1 MSTEPFTP
9 RFENLPATLPVF
21 PLEGVLLLPHGQ
33 LPLNIFE
40 PRYIAMVDAALSRD
54 RLIGMIQ
61 PKGERD
67 EMPGNDIFKTGCAG
81 RITHFQETDDGRYLI
96 TLTGVCR
103 FRVREELNGNTG
115 FRQVRPDWT
124 GFQNDLQKVG
134 CLNLNRARL
143 TGLLHEYFAINHL
156 SMDWD
161 LIDVIADESLL
172 TALAMICPLS
182 ASEKQALLEAPC
194 CKSRADLFV
203 DLLEIAVRQGGHCCS
218 SH

>member
-1 MSTEPFTP
+1 MSSEPFAQI
-9 RFENLPATLPVF
+9 FDSLPTSLPVF

-40 PRYIAMVDAALSRD
+40 PRYMAMVDAALSRD
-54 RLIGMIQ
+54 RLIGMVQ

-67 EMPGNDIFKTGCAG
+67 ELHGDQIFQTGCAG

-103 FRVREELNGNTG
+103 FRITEEISANTR

-143 TGLLHEYFAINHL
+143 SGLLREYFAINHL
-156 SMDWD
+156 SMDWE